1 MWDKVELGQTWIL
14 TFFFF
19 FLPSL
24 FLFRMF
30 YLDLRDCLDRNG
42 SREMGMGFFSGNGT
56 FRTPVRSVKRPVLE
70 NRVKV
75 I

>member
-1 MWDKVELGQTWIL
+1 
-14 TFFFF
+14 
-19 FLPSL
+19 
-24 FLFRMF
+24 MF

-42 SREMGMGFFSGNGT
+42 SREMGMGFFWGMGVSHA
-56 FRTPVRSVKRPVLE
+56 VRSVKRPVVE